1 MFQPAQTVNVIFN
14 ILCRNLFPLGNLQKT
29 SMDVSSAF
37 GFLYGLAALWTYGRD
52 IFEEERV
59 VSEDAT
65 ALLTEEEMQ
74 RRQLLVFGSGQE
86 HEREIAYPENYA

>member
-14 ILCRNLFPLGNLQKT
+14 ILCRNLFPLGNLQKA

-52 IFEEERV
+52 IIEEE
-59 VSEDAT
+59 
-65 ALLTEEEMQ
+65 
-74 RRQLLVFGSGQE
+74 
-86 HEREIAYPENYA
+86 